1 MCGLSGVA
9 GRDLYPMDLD
19 FFKDL
24 LYLSAFRGRDSTGV
38 AAIRTKKNAITLRK
52 HDVEPGEFISAYGSK
67 NGYLSDSRCDIMMG
81 HARWATMGLVNEANA
96 HPFETSKYVGAH
108 NGTLVETRFRDPD
121 KTDSEMLFL
130 EMDQRGIVE
139 TLTGLS
145 RASAWAVSIYD
156 KVTKKLWLGRNDK
169 RTLYVGFDD
178 SAGVMFWSSELEML
192 HFVMRRE
199 GRATLSCFSLRPN
212 FLYEINIPDIKR
224 GVHAPWISHEVP
236 PGTYM
241 PPVSN
246 SSKFFSSSSLSH
258 WDDIENSYEWDVAA
272 GAYVSKE
279 KKKSKVGMLLDEI
292 EEDIESSRKEEMLR
306 YEKQNNLI

>member
-38 AAIRTKKNAITLRK
+38 AAIRTKKNAITLHK
-52 HDVEPGEFISAYGSK
+52 HDIEPGEFISAYGSK
-67 NGYLSDSRCDIMMG
+67 NGYLSDSRNDIMMG
-81 HARWATMGLVNEANA
+81 HARWATMGAINEANA
-96 HPFETSKYVGAH
+96 HPFETQKYVGAH
-108 NGTLVETRFRDPD
+108 NGTLVENRFRDPD

-156 KVTKKLWLGRNDK
+156 KATKKLWLGRNDK

-212 FLYEINIPDIKR
+212 FLYEIAIPDIKR

-236 PGTYM
+236 PGAYM

-246 SSKFFSSSSLSH
+246 SAKFFSSSSLSH
-258 WDDIENSYEWDVAA
+258 WDDIENSYKWDHDAKTYVTKSASQKSNVA
-272 GAYVSKE
+272 K
-279 KKKSKVGMLLDEI
+279 LLDEI
-292 EEDIESSRKEEMLR
+292 EEDVESSRKEESR
-306 YEKQNNLI
+306 QNKLLF